1 MTPIWAVSLSVC
13 AVRFWL
19 LWITSRYI
27 LYIHS
32 ISPIASA
39 VVTCTRTRV
48 HCICMYVRVYVC
60 VYVRTCVCTRR
71 KACVYCVHFSVC
83 VCVRVTHNHVL
94 ARTHHGNSR
103 LSRRDGLRNGAF
115 LLVRAPLA
123 SITCRTTQRSAPF
136 YLFFLFFPLF
146 FFLDRLACELLPE
159 TLPQS
164 FSLVLCFLRYD
175 LRVIEMLAHT
185 CSHSSRKCFTGNEM
199 RVPTQIAR
207 FTLEYTAQDL
217 RRDKCEKYFHVQLNN
232 KDTICT

>member
-60 VYVRTCVCTRR
+60 VYVRTCVYTRR
-71 KACVYCVHFSVC
+71 KACVYCVYFSVC
-83 VCVRVTHNHVL
+83 VCVRVTHSHVL

-103 LSRRDGLRNGAF
+103 SSRRDGLRNGAF

-146 FFLDRLACELLPE
+146 FFFRSIGLRAFAWNASTKLSSCSLFFTLRFACDRDACAHLLAFLPE
-159 TLPQS
+159 MFHRQRDARTHS
-164 FSLVLCFLRYD
+164 NCS
-175 LRVIEMLAHT
+175 IHT
-185 CSHSSRKCFTGNEM
+185 RIHR
-199 RVPTQIAR
+199 AR
-207 FTLEYTAQDL
+207 FAS
-217 RRDKCEKYFHVQLNN
+217 R
-232 KDTICT
+232 